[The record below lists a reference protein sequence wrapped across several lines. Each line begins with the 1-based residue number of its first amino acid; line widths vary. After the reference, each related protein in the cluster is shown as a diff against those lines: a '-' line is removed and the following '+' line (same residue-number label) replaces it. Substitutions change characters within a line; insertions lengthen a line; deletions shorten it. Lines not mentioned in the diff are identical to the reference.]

1 MSMKSYSFKESLE
14 PIDKELNAR
23 ISRRESLIRDS
34 RTVISLSSRSIV
46 KIHTGQYDDAAK
58 DLILAKTQLK
68 DLKKVASEDL
78 AHYLVSPE
86 TEYVE
91 ASVIKSVASGKA
103 IPQYTDLNVSGAA
116 FLLGLMDAVGELK
129 RMVYDH
135 IRKGELQR
143 ASELFNL
150 MEQLYVELSPFALY
164 DHVVQG
170 FRHKLDVARTLL
182 EGTRSAITEEVRRT
196 ELIKSINSLSKKL
209 PDTPK
214 RVEKLR

>member
-1 MSMKSYSFKESLE
+1 MKSYSFKESLE

-91 ASVIKSVASGKA
+91 A
-103 IPQYTDLNVSGAA
+103 
-116 FLLGLMDAVGELK
+116 
-129 RMVYDH
+129 
-135 IRKGELQR
+135 
-143 ASELFNL
+143 
-150 MEQLYVELSPFALY
+150 
-164 DHVVQG
+164 
-170 FRHKLDVARTLL
+170 
-182 EGTRSAITEEVRRT
+182 
-196 ELIKSINSLSKKL
+196 
-209 PDTPK
+209 
-214 RVEKLR
+214 